1 MIIKENTIQF
11 LLIKKL
17 IVILG
22 FTIVNFKSMHQRLK
36 NWMESEGLKSSSL
49 ADTIGVNRATI
60 SHILSGRNKPSIDFL
75 EKLLSAYPNIN
86 ANWLISGIGYMHS
99 DIKKNEVV
107 SNKKIGKVVVFYDD
121 NSFEQLNS

>member
-22 FTIVNFKSMHQRLK
+22 FTIVNFKFMYQRLK

-107 SNKKIGKVVVFYDD
+107 SAKKIGKVVVFYDD